1 MILGEFKLAAEQAT
15 SLVDTQQSVFLQP
28 TNIVTS
34 VHTTSLQ
41 LPYSTGHGAV
51 IIMQQQPSLNLASTT
66 QMMPEQ
72 NASLMQQ
79 ATTKYK

>member
-1 MILGEFKLAAEQAT
+1 MKKENIVRKSKCLDSLLVAFDNYFTAAFFLMILGEFKLAAEQAT

-51 IIMQQQPSLNLASTT
+51 IIM
-66 QMMPEQ
+66 
-72 NASLMQQ
+72 
-79 ATTKYK
+79 